1 MRDEVADE
9 AAAIQDLLAQLCV
22 QLEAHDG
29 DTARAILRDH
39 ASRLQVSVDATR
51 PAGRLLQLPAEL
63 ISIVLRKLLEDR
75 STGALYALTS
85 SCKFFADRGEDLQRI
100 AGVGQR
106 LLVAECA
113 RLFPI
118 IAREAASRD
127 ERYLLDYT
135 NMLLFFEERRLYSGD
150 PSDAAENAREHSAI
164 HTSFRDA
171 PFLGETLVTR
181 EAQTAREVL
190 TPLGFVVGTPE
201 TSDEA
206 ELLRLKCSIPGL
218 PGTLHDG
225 ALHEVNLIFNMGY
238 DYVDDRADLG
248 NLCYPWRP
256 PGLYVPGQV
265 YHCNMTTGD
274 GVLGRKA
281 DVASKLL
288 SIHKLAALQSDW
300 NISVCVT
307 EVLLHVQYLLHSRN
321 QTLRAIGPNA
331 PPAAQ
336 EVRADI
342 PLFRQ
347 RTREWALSTQA
358 PSRLPEPPPEL
369 ASVMFD
375 ETLEDPYALELGGET
390 WRVYRSDFLPCTVPG
405 DVVDGRL
412 VERVHL
418 PYTLH

>member
-39 ASRLQVSVDATR
+39 ASRLQASVDATR
-51 PAGRLLQLPAEL
+51 PTQRLLQLPAEL

-85 SCKFFADRGEDLQRI
+85 TCKFIADRGEDLQRI

-113 RLFPI
+113 KLFPL

-127 ERYLLDYT
+127 ERYLLEYT
-135 NMLLFFEERRLYSGD
+135 NILLNFEEHRLYGGG
-150 PSDAAENAREHSAI
+150 PSDAARKARAHNAT
-164 HTSFRDA
+164 HTSFHDA

-190 TPLGFVVGTPE
+190 APLGFVVGTPE
-201 TSDEA
+201 RHDGK
-206 ELLRLKCSIPGL
+206 ELLRLQCSIPGL

-225 ALHEVNLIFNMGY
+225 ALHEVNLLFNIGH
-238 DYVDDRADLG
+238 DYSDDRADLR

-256 PGLYVPGQV
+256 PELYVPGQA
-265 YHCNMTTGD
+265 YHYNMTMPA
-274 GVLGRKA
+274 GVLGHKA
-281 DVASKLL
+281 DSASKLL
-288 SIHKLAALQSDW
+288 SLNKLAYKESKW

-321 QTLRAIGPNA
+321 QSHRAIGPNE
-331 PPAAQ
+331 PPAIQ
-336 EVRADI
+336 DVRTDI

-358 PSRLPEPPPEL
+358 PSRLPEPPTEL
-369 ASVMFD
+369 VSGALEDDS
-375 ETLEDPYALELGGET
+375 LEDPFDLELGGET
-390 WRVYRSDFLPCTVPG
+390 WRVYRGDFLPCTVPG
-405 DVVDGRL
+405 DVKDRRL
-412 VERVHL
+412 VERDHL
-418 PYTLH
+418 PY